1 MTTTGRIRDR
11 GVPQL
16 LVLAV
21 AIALAGCGG
30 ERETVDPSPASSDPP
45 ASDARWL
52 AAIEVAPRADDLD
65 ALTLRV
71 RDLLGPALVV
81 SPVSCFEGLPARAGD
96 GYVIG
101 AVAHSREVVERLV
114 GDAGEPVLFT
124 ASVTILCTD

>member
-1 MTTTGRIRDR
+1 MMTGGRIRR
-11 GVPQL
+11 IGALQL

-21 AIALAGCGG
+21 AIVVAGCGG
-30 ERETVDPSPASSDPP
+30 EREAVAPSPARSDPA

-65 ALTLRV
+65 ALTLRM

-101 AVAHSREVVERLV
+101 AVADSRHEAERLV
-114 GDAGEPVLFT
+114 GDTGEPFLFT

>member
-1 MTTTGRIRDR
+1 MTRTERIRDR
-11 GVPQL
+11 GGPQL
-16 LVLAV
+16 LAFAV
-21 AIALAGCGG
+21 TIMLAGCGG
-30 ERETVDPSPASSDPP
+30 ERETADPSPSSSAPP
-45 ASDARWL
+45 ASDVRWL

-101 AVAHSREVVERLV
+101 AVADSREEVERLV